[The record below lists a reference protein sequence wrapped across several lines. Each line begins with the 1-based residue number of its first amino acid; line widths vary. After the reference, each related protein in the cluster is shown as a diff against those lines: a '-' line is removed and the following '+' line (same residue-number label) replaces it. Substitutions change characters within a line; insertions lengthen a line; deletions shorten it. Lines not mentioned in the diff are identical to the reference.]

1 MVVGLI
7 FKVYQ
12 PLFCFSVDLYR
23 NYDAAGIDLIR
34 LFLIFQ
40 FAFAAQLFHC
50 HKSQIH
56 KAYIFILAVLI
67 DHCTVSQIF
76 FISIFNGLSVFALC
90 ESHIFKLCR
99 EGGMTAVV
107 RPVSIQHADLC
118 YSWISVFFS
127 CIILLYI

>member
-23 NYDAAGIDLIR
+23 NYDAAGIDFIR

-56 KAYIFILAVLI
+56 KADKFVISAFIKYLA
-67 DHCTVSQIF
+67 VSQILFIRSLDRF
-76 FISIFNGLSVFALC
+76 FVCAFGKGNVL
-90 ESHIFKLCR
+90 
-99 EGGMTAVV
+99 
-107 RPVSIQHADLC
+107 
-118 YSWISVFFS
+118 
-127 CIILLYI
+127 